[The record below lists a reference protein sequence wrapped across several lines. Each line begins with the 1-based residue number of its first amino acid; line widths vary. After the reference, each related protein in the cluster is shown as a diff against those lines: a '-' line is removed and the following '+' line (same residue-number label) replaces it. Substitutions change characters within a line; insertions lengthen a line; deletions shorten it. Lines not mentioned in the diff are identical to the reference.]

1 MASEMDILM
10 CNGMAVKVTV
20 TWRPFVNWNSWQC
33 IIICILVIIMKVK
46 TVRDQHDDL
55 ASIC

>member
-20 TWRPFVNWNSWQC
+20 TWRRFVNWNSWQC